1 MATRSFIWMKA
12 PEGWKGI
19 YCHWGGYLEGVGEI
33 LRNHYTNSDKIEKLI
48 NLGDISMLAP
58 EICEKNDF
66 DNPDKNCVLAYH
78 RDRGD
83 DWADC
88 APKTARNVD
97 EAIDISREYWAEY
110 IYFWDGAQWHC
121 YDWGKDK
128 WVYGLGSPVEHREAS
143 IEIAQ
148 KLIDLAEKLVRYSAI
163 DNKEDVVEIVWKSVR
178 EVFDN
183 IDLMKAIR
191 DYVGYENCFLS
202 HFSVKDYPITEGG
215 EFYNIDIS
223 ANIHSY
229 RGFEDVDIKALETF
243 LNEEYT
249 EAFTKK
255 ISEVFHS
262 YSFLISCN
270 LVDENNLEVTFRFT
284 LKEEV

>member
-1 MATRSFIWMKA
+1 MDR
-12 PEGWKGI
+12 
-19 YCHWGGYLEGVGEI
+19 
-33 LRNHYTNSDKIEKLI
+33 KIKVANELVK
-48 NLGDISMLAP
+48 
-58 EICEKNDF
+58 
-66 DNPDKNCVLAYH
+66 
-78 RDRGD
+78 
-83 DWADC
+83 
-88 APKTARNVD
+88 
-97 EAIDISREYWAEY
+97 
-110 IYFWDGAQWHC
+110 
-121 YDWGKDK
+121 
-128 WVYGLGSPVEHREAS
+128 
-143 IEIAQ
+143 
-148 KLIDLAEKLVRYSAI
+148 LAEELIKYSAI

-183 IDLMKAIR
+183 VDLMKAIR
-191 DYVGYENCFLS
+191 DYVGYENCTLT

-243 LNEEYT
+243 LNEEYA
-249 EAFTKK
+249 ESFTKK

-270 LVDENNLEVTFRFT
+270 LVDENNLKVTFRLT